1 MAAGMTV
8 YLRLGGPKIELS
20 AERGDSVAHK
30 DDTRANQEPR
40 KRLPAIL
47 VGVVLPA
54 FLALYVV
61 GYFLVPHRLGAL
73 AGPDSLY
80 RAEQAGITI
89 STVDFDYR
97 WQAILWR
104 PAVFLENTVRRK
116 TFVRS
121 TTGLLRKI

>member
-1 MAAGMTV
+1 MT
-8 YLRLGGPKIELS
+8 
-20 AERGDSVAHK
+20 HK
-30 DDTRANQEPR
+30 DDTRARRTPR

-47 VGVVLPA
+47 VGIVLPA
-54 FLALYVV
+54 FLALYIA
-61 GYFLVPHRLGAL
+61 GYFLVPHRLGAF
-73 AGPDSLY
+73 AGPSSLY
-80 RAEQAGITI
+80 RAEQAGLTI

-97 WQAILWR
+97 WQEVLWR